1 MFHVGERLSPLL
13 DRTSLNSSPDS
24 GAVGA
29 PGRGVS
35 VTESGVRQ
43 RYPGAETN
51 PQDTNDDPGVI
62 AYEAAAQKLAQAAGN
77 ESATQ
82 DPEVAATIAEMKAT
96 DTAVRAHEAAHVMV
110 GGSYVRGGADFSYTT
125 GPDGKQYA
133 VGGEVSID
141 TSAEGDPEATI
152 RKMATVRAAALAP
165 ADPSA
170 QDRAVAAAAAQA
182 MAAAQAQ
189 LREARA
195 AEAVDTEETETGVAQ
210 PGAPK
215 TAGAPEVTEPAG
227 SASTPARGLR
237 SLVVAT
243 YATANQP
250 SPEPTFL
257 AAA

>member
-1 MFHVGERLSPLL
+1 M
-13 DRTSLNSSPDS
+13 
-24 GAVGA
+24 A
-29 PGRGVS
+29 
-35 VTESGVRQ
+35 ESGVRQ
-43 RYPGAETN
+43 RSPGAEAK
-51 PQDTNDDPGVI
+51 PQDNTDDPGVA
-62 AYEAAAQKLAQAAGN
+62 AYEAAAQKLAQATGN
-77 ESATQ
+77 ESAPQ
-82 DPEVAATIAEMKAT
+82 DPEAAATIAELKAT

-110 GGSYVRGGADFSYTT
+110 GGSYVRGAADFSYTT

-141 TSAEGDPEATI
+141 TSAEGDPQATI

-195 AEAVDTEETETGVAQ
+195 TEAVAIDETETGGAQ
-210 PGAPK
+210 PGVPGDA
-215 TAGAPEVTEPAG
+215 AALEAAEPAG
-227 SASTPARGLR
+227 DANTRARGLQ
-237 SLVVAT
+237 SVVVAT
-243 YATANQP
+243 YAAANQP
-250 SPEPTFL
+250 PPEPTFL